1 LRLSNVNKTFIVIPI
16 VLVSSII
23 LAILSYNYFTQ
34 TANQIQDLA
43 IDDLQTNSEIEAY
56 SISNSLSNAISAITS
71 NLILIA
77 NSPSVIEGNI
87 SRIQTLL
94 NAGLDSTRNLTDGY
108 YFLDSNGRLAAFT
121 GIEREENT
129 NYKDID
135 LSHRDYFQIPK
146 QNGTMYISTVIDSND
161 NIPRLF
167 ISFPV
172 LENNRSLLLN
182 STEPEPEGEVT
193 QSSNRNLMTFKG
205 VVVAS
210 IETQNLGNFLE
221 SEIHPKFNSDIAFM
235 DRNATIIYTQNQTFI
250 GKNYFGNDFQSYIK
264 AILKDKVSEFNTIIN
279 KSLLLKSGLD
289 EFNFEN
295 TSTTIAYEAVEGPD
309 INVNGESDNRIGTLF
324 ITVPHTLV
332 GDVASLIDN
341 QTITN
346 FSIIGIIVGISTI
359 ISLLLLRWN
368 SVLKAQVYQKTTELR
383 ETIEKLRKANEEL
396 KSHDKMQREF
406 INIAAHEL
414 RTPTQGITGNLE
426 LIEMIHIPSLFQDF
440 SKDLEIIEQE
450 LDRIAKDNNNLR
462 SFIGGLVSIYR
473 NAKRLEKLVNDIL
486 DTSRIESN
494 RLELH
499 KESFNLNIKIHNVIK
514 DVHSK
519 INLISA
525 HSKQSKQVNIS
536 FEPKED
542 PINVLADKVRIFEVI
557 SNLINNAIKFSNGQT
572 ITISC
577 KKMLKKEIKAYL
589 RHHPPPHNQ
598 KEGSTVNIEN
608 KDDDDTMMMAVV
620 SIRDKGKGI
629 DPDILPRLFT
639 KFTTKSDQGTGLGL
653 YIAKSIVEAHGGQ
666 IWAQNNFDKYKGA
679 TFSFSLPLDIDL
691 ND

>member
-1 LRLSNVNKTFIVIPI
+1 MRLSNVNKTFIVIPI

-56 SISNSLSNAISAITS
+56 SISNSLSNAISALTS

-108 YFLDSNGRLAAFT
+108 YFLDSSGRLAAFT
-121 GIEREENT
+121 GIEREENA

-172 LENNRSLLLN
+172 LENNQSLLLN
-182 STEPEPEGEVT
+182 STEPEPAGEVT
-193 QSSNRNLMTFKG
+193 QSSNRSLMTFKG

-210 IETQNLGNFLE
+210 IEAQNLGNFLE

-264 AILKDKVSEFNTIIN
+264 AILKDKASEFNTIIN

-383 ETIEKLRKANEEL
+383 ETIEKLRKVNEEL

-414 RTPTQGITGNLE
+414 R
-426 LIEMIHIPSLFQDF
+426 
-440 SKDLEIIEQE
+440 
-450 LDRIAKDNNNLR
+450 
-462 SFIGGLVSIYR
+462 
-473 NAKRLEKLVNDIL
+473 
-486 DTSRIESN
+486 
-494 RLELH
+494 
-499 KESFNLNIKIHNVIK
+499 
-514 DVHSK
+514 
-519 INLISA
+519 
-525 HSKQSKQVNIS
+525 
-536 FEPKED
+536 
-542 PINVLADKVRIFEVI
+542 
-557 SNLINNAIKFSNGQT
+557 
-572 ITISC
+572 
-577 KKMLKKEIKAYL
+577 
-589 RHHPPPHNQ
+589 
-598 KEGSTVNIEN
+598 
-608 KDDDDTMMMAVV
+608 
-620 SIRDKGKGI
+620 
-629 DPDILPRLFT
+629 
-639 KFTTKSDQGTGLGL
+639 
-653 YIAKSIVEAHGGQ
+653 
-666 IWAQNNFDKYKGA
+666 
-679 TFSFSLPLDIDL
+679 
-691 ND
+691 